1 MRRLPAYLAALL
13 LCAGAAASV
22 FFLCVGAKRLSPWL
36 NRLLGGCSLLLAL
49 LMSLYLAMTLL
60 LLGGI

>member
-1 MRRLPAYLAALL
+1 MLFYVAALL
-13 LCAGAAASV
+13 LGAGVAASI
-22 FFLCVGAKRLSPWL
+22 FFLRVGTRWLSPWL

-49 LMSLYLAMTLL
+49 LMSLYLAATLL